1 MALTARYAGG
11 EVPTATKMNETGV
24 AVVSS
29 TSDISAPYAGQV
41 VMVTTGN
48 NLWYYTGAA
57 WRPYSTL
64 IGSEVQR
71 ETSSAGF
78 TTTEVVLDTITVLLV
93 SGVTYR
99 ITWDTQFGTSS
110 ATSTTTAFE
119 RIRGQLREDDIS
131 GTVIALRDTT
141 TIFGGGVSY
150 PAFLQAKFVAGST
163 GNKTFVA
170 TGDRISGAGTIT
182 SFANAQS
189 PTFLRVEAP

>member
-48 NLWYYTGAA
+48 NLWYYTGSA
-57 WRPYSTL
+57 WRPYSSL
-64 IGSEVQR
+64 IGSESVR
-71 ETSSAGF
+71 TSPSAGF
-78 TTTEVVLDTITVLLV
+78 TTTEVILDSITVLLV

-99 ITWDTQFGTSS
+99 ITWDTQFGTSTG
-110 ATSTTTAFE
+110 TSSTTAFE
-119 RIRGQLREDDIS
+119 RIRAQIREDDIS
-131 GTVIALRDTT
+131 GTVIATRDCC
-141 TIFGGGVSY
+141 TIMGGGVSHPVY
-150 PAFLQAKFVAGST
+150 LQAKFTAAST

-170 TGDRISGAGTIT
+170 TGDRHVGSGTIT
-182 SFANAQS
+182 SYGDTIS
-189 PTFLRVEAP
+189 PVFFRVEAP